1 MEQAMSKQRSLA
13 IAIFVVMSCLTS
25 SATSAQG
32 KQTTSKS
39 PGTGGGVVISEILGY
54 EYNNRTNMF
63 SKNVVGA
70 ESSAVQGSGN
80 HTLIVV
86 KLKRNPNVE
95 YKYIERTLI
104 VTALYEEKGKTVEIF
119 ERLEVKV
126 PLVDDTFYVPL
137 IIQRGATQTTIKAD
151 LLEEGKLV
159 STKKQFLLT
168 WAGD

>member
-1 MEQAMSKQRSLA
+1 MSKQLPLA
-13 IAIFVVMSCLTS
+13 FVIFVVMSCLAS
-25 SATSAQG
+25 PATSAQG
-32 KQTTSKS
+32 KQTTAKS
-39 PGTGGGVVISEILGY
+39 PGPGGVIISEILGY
-54 EYNNRTNMF
+54 EYNNRTNTF

-95 YKYIERTLI
+95 YKYIERRLI
-104 VTALYEEKGKTVEIF
+104 VTALYEENGKTVETF

-126 PLVDDTFYVPL
+126 PLVDDAFYVPL
-137 IIQRGATQTTIKAD
+137 IIQKGATQTTIKAD